1 MFVTGISAIW
11 AWNPQ
16 NEEKESPA
24 ACCKEES
31 TEFGKMEM
39 VTSIFVPILR
49 KTIPRR
55 FVSIRNSDLQIQENV
70 SLLRIL
76 CLEKMKRHTEWIYN
90 KTQCREGISG
100 WKPPAGYPFAM
111 EGNLI
116 TMGESVRTARKS
128 RKMSNFRG
136 LEQILKKTQKKWK
149 KVLTKVLLSD
159 NIYLADAV
167 KTKQQNKKSFKKVL
181 TKQKRFDIIF
191 IADAKAT
198 AKNLDNWTVK
208 QPWKFKYILSFQNQQ
223 DWFLKILLKF
233 SLNVS
238 YRRNTSKRTHIY
250 FKYEVLNWTD

>member
-1 MFVTGISAIW
+1 MCSCQFRKS
-11 AWNPQ
+11 
-16 NEEKESPA
+16 ESLVFIGL
-24 ACCKEES
+24 E
-31 TEFGKMEM
+31 
-39 VTSIFVPILR
+39 
-49 KTIPRR
+49 IPRDHY
-55 FVSIRNSDLQIQENV
+55 FAKEQSIRNG
-70 SLLRIL
+70 
-76 CLEKMKRHTEWIYN
+76 KRF
-90 KTQCREGISG
+90 CG
-100 WKPPAGYPFAM
+100 
-111 EGNLI
+111 
-116 TMGESVRTARKS
+116 
-128 RKMSNFRG
+128 KMSNFRG
-136 LEQILKKTQKKWK
+136 LEQMLKKTQKKWK
-149 KVLTKVLLSD
+149 KVLTKVPPSD

>member
-136 LEQILKKTQKKWK
+136 LEQILKKNQKKWK
-149 KVLTKVLLSD
+149 KVLTKVSPSD

-167 KTKQQNKKSFKKVL
+167 KH
-181 TKQKRFDIIF
+181 
-191 IADAKAT
+191 
-198 AKNLDNWTVK
+198 
-208 QPWKFKYILSFQNQQ
+208 
-223 DWFLKILLKF
+223 
-233 SLNVS
+233 
-238 YRRNTSKRTHIY
+238 RNT
-250 FKYEVLNWTD
+250 E